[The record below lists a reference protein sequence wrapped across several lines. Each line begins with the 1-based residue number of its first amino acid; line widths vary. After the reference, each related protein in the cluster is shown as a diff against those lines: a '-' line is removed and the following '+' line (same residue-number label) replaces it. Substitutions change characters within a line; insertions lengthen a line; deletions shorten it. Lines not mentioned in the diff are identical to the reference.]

1 MVATTAVP
9 AKRGVRW
16 GMAVDLKRCIG
27 CNACVLA
34 CKAEN
39 GTPPGIHWMRV
50 MEKEEGKYP
59 FARRLFF
66 PLRCNHCAE
75 PPCETIC
82 PTGATYKRADGLVL
96 IDYDKCIGCGA
107 CMIACPYQVRFLWE
121 DGKGYYSEGLT
132 PFEEAKYGGFRQG
145 TVQKCN
151 FCVHRLDQGLAPAC
165 VQTCPTNALTYGNL
179 EDPASPINQA
189 LRSRHHSRPREELG
203 TEPGLYYL
211 T

>member
-1 MVATTAVP
+1 MTTAVQVKG
-9 AKRGVRW
+9 AVRW
-16 GMAVDLKRCIG
+16 GMAVDLRRCIG

-39 GTPPGIHWMRV
+39 GTPPGIFWMRV
-50 MEKEEGKYP
+50 LEKEEGRYP

-66 PLRCNHCAE
+66 PLRCNHCAS

-107 CMIACPYQVRFLWE
+107 CMIACPYTVRFRWE
-121 DGKGYYSEGLT
+121 DRRGYYGEGLT
-132 PFEEAKYGGFRQG
+132 PYEAAKYQSFRRG

-151 FCVHRLDQGLAPAC
+151 FCAHRLDQGLAPAC
-165 VQTCPTNALTYGNL
+165 VQTCPTNALVYGDL
-179 EDPASPINQA
+179 GAPESAINQA
-189 LRSRHHSRPREELG
+189 LRSRHHFRPREELG